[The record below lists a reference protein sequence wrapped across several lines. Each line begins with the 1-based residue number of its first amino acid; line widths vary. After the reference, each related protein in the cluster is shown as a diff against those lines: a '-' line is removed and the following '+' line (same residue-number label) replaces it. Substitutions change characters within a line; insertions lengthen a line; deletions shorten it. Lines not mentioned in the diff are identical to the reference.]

1 MDGPSLHDLSFLA
14 QYTGNTTF
22 ATSVCFMQCHLDEVE
37 SKKLKGE
44 LQAGI
49 TCPLLL
55 VHGTDDRC
63 VDVRSSR
70 DFFAGAKARDKALV
84 EFEGKCHVL
93 LSEDEET
100 QERFIKTIG
109 DWIEAHIPS

>member
-1 MDGPSLHDLSFLA
+1 M
-14 QYTGNTTF
+14 
-22 ATSVCFMQCHLDEVE
+22 
-37 SKKLKGE
+37 
-44 LQAGI
+44 
-49 TCPLLL
+49 LL